1 MAEYIQHFGAVT
13 YRVNGTGNLKAQF
26 IGFDDVIIK
35 NMAPLVMSPNPGRE
49 PRVLANAIGQR
60 MRLKLITTE
69 KDEVMLINR
78 IVVWSKPLFTQYPG

>member
-26 IGFDDVIIK
+26 IGLDNVVIY
-35 NMAPLVMSPNPGRE
+35 NMFPLVMTPNPGRE
-49 PRVLANAIGQR
+49 PRILANAQGQR
-60 MRLKLITTE
+60 MRLKLSTTA